1 MEDEERKVDLS
12 HRTIQD
18 EQARLRK
25 KRQKAENVFAVFKKP
40 LHESLTSV
48 LPVMLIVLVLCFTIA
63 PVPNNAMVAFLLGGV
78 MLIAG
83 MGLFTLGSEMS
94 MIPLGQAVGSEIT
107 RRKKVWIIT
116 VVGFLI
122 GMIITVAEPDLQ
134 VLANQVPA
142 IENNVIIW
150 SVAVGVGVFL
160 VIALLRIVLGIQL
173 RWLLIGFY
181 AIVFTLAMFVSPD
194 FWAVAFDSGGVTTGP
209 MTVPFIMALGV
220 GVCAVRSDK
229 QAGGD
234 SFGLVALCSIGP
246 IITVLILGLL
256 YKPDGS
262 AYTAAVMPDAKDT
275 VEMFDLYLS
284 EIPHYLKETASAL
297 LPIGA
302 FLILFQLVTRRL
314 KRKEI
319 LHMVIG
325 LVYVYIGLTIFL
337 MGVNVGFMPV
347 GSFLGGSIASHTY
360 NWILIPIAMVIG
372 YFIVQA
378 EPAVHVLNKQVEE
391 ITAGSIPAH
400 AMNLALSVGV
410 AISLGLAMI
419 RVLTG
424 ISIMW
429 FLVPGYVLSLALS
442 FVVPQIFT
450 SVAFDSGGVASGPMT
465 ATFLLPFALGAC
477 NAVGGNLVTDA
488 FGVVAMVAMTPLVT
502 IQLLGLNRLYLMI
515 TITNRVMGATHFLDF
530 YRAFGAPVVFTALG
544 RGTASNDVLSY
555 LGLEATEKSVMF
567 SVVTP
572 AVKEVLMRE
581 LVDTMRIDR
590 PGSGIA
596 VCLHLSSVG
605 GRTALNYLISGK
617 SDAQPDMTVKEEE
630 QMNENAYQLIV
641 AITNTGYTDAVME
654 AASAAGA
661 RGGTVIHARATD
673 AGNTNKFFGMAISE
687 EREMIF
693 LVTSADKRAAIMQ
706 SIMEKAGA
714 HTEAQTVTFSVPLD
728 DAAGLYSA
736 NSN

>member
-1 MEDEERKVDLS
+1 MS

-25 KRQKAENVFAVFKKP
+25 KRRKAESFFAIFKKP

-78 MLIAG
+78 MLIVG

-107 RRKKVWIIT
+107 RSRKLWIIAGI
-116 VVGFLI
+116 GFLI

-134 VLANQVPA
+134 VLANQVPSIA
-142 IENNVIIW
+142 NNIIIW

-160 VIALLRIVLGIQL
+160 IIALLRIVLGIQL

-181 AIVFTLAMFVSPD
+181 AVVFTLAMFVSPD

-229 QAGGD
+229 SAGGD

-246 IITVLILGLL
+246 IITVLLLGLL

-275 VEMFDLYLS
+275 VEMFDLYLR
-284 EIPHYLKETASAL
+284 EIPEYLKETAAAL
-297 LPIGA
+297 LPIAGFMA
-302 FLILFQLVTRRL
+302 VFQLVTKRL
-314 KRKEI
+314 KKKDL
-319 LHMVIG
+319 LHMIVG
-325 LVYVYIGLTIFL
+325 LLYVYVGLAMFL

-391 ITAGSIPAH
+391 ITAGSIPAS
-400 AMNLALSVGV
+400 AMNAALSIGV
-410 AISLGLAMI
+410 AVSLGLAMI

-424 ISIMW
+424 ISVMW

-442 FVVPQIFT
+442 FVVPDIFT

-477 NAVGGNLVTDA
+477 DAVGGSLVTDA

-502 IQLLGLNRLYLMI
+502 IQLLGLSYQRKL
-515 TITNRVMGATHFLDF
+515 R
-530 YRAFGAPVVFTALG
+530 RAPAP
-544 RGTASNDVLSY
+544 
-555 LGLEATEKSVMF
+555 
-567 SVVTP
+567 TP
-572 AVKEVLMRE
+572 AV
-581 LVDTMRIDR
+581 
-590 PGSGIA
+590 
-596 VCLHLSSVG
+596 
-605 GRTALNYLISGK
+605 
-617 SDAQPDMTVKEEE
+617 
-630 QMNENAYQLIV
+630 
-641 AITNTGYTDAVME
+641 
-654 AASAAGA
+654 SAA
-661 RGGTVIHARATD
+661 V
-673 AGNTNKFFGMAISE
+673 E
-687 EREMIF
+687 ELIE
-693 LVTSADKRAAIMQ
+693 LC
-706 SIMEKAGA
+706 
-714 HTEAQTVTFSVPLD
+714 
-728 DAAGLYSA
+728 
-736 NSN
+736 